1 MNNLI
6 EDLAAKAKVYAQE
19 QFGHT
24 MNPMLFSAAVFQ
36 KKFAELI
43 VRECI
48 AAALSNDDP
57 LTASDIADKFGV
69 E

>member
-1 MNNLI
+1 MNKKIKELARKAGLHDFVLEAMGIDEEI
-6 EDLAAKAKVYAQE
+6 EKLV
-19 QFGHT
+19 
-24 MNPMLFSAAVFQ
+24 
-36 KKFAELI
+36 ELV